1 MYHSHEVTIFIK
13 IFNLIQDMT
22 RSHKILHT
30 TLQEME
36 LKDSIE
42 FTPLENESMNL
53 IATCEELRNYLNTAQ
68 SCHHK

>member
-1 MYHSHEVTIFIK
+1 
-13 IFNLIQDMT
+13 MT

-30 TLQEME
+30 ILQEME

>member
-1 MYHSHEVTIFIK
+1 MHHSHEVAIFIK

-22 RSHKILHT
+22 RSHKILRT

-36 LKDSIE
+36 LKKSIE

-53 IATCEELRNYLNTAQ
+53 IAICEELRNYLNTAQ